1 VDLPVC
7 GRDEIVG
14 LGALGGEGTMLLIL
28 VFCLGGFLGLIA
40 GLLAP
45 DMVRNLGKRLANR
58 AMGKVWSRFGNET
71 KEG

>member
-1 VDLPVC
+1 
-7 GRDEIVG
+7 
-14 LGALGGEGTMLLIL
+14 MLLIL
-28 VFCLGGFLGLIA
+28 VFCLGGLLGLIA